1 MEYHW
6 SGTKSIN
13 TKNKKKMKKFYLA
26 NGKEVQLG
34 DTIYKVEEIN
44 HPVFGKGKVVEHILV
59 TKEVLPKLIEAGVL
73 TVKKG
78 ADKPVV
84 LPSNLGADDAEVSM
98 DLEFYVQKIADRL
111 GWKIEKV
118 YNYLNSVDTILPAAA
133 FSMVL
138 REVAI
143 ELDKKYED
151 HIEKSPEIYV
161 ISMLDG
167 RITKANK
174 AHIKNYRNFAAFR
187 SIEDAKIACRI
198 TRDILKEMFKS
209 GK

>member
-1 MEYHW
+1 MVRR
-6 SGTKSIN
+6 ILIL
-13 TKNKKKMKKFYLA
+13 NKKKVEKIYLT
-26 NGKEVQLG
+26 NGKEVQIG
-34 DTIYKVEEIN
+34 DTLIKVSKEAV
-44 HPVFGKGKVVEHILV
+44 PFFGEGTVVQHIVV
-59 TKEVLPKLIEAGVL
+59 TKDILPKLLEADIVI
-73 TVKKG
+73 TTKPAKSTG
-78 ADKPVV
+78 AVP
-84 LPSNLGADDAEVSM
+84 EVPM
-98 DLEFYVQKIADRL
+98 ELEYYIQKIAEKL

-118 YNYLNSVDTILPAAA
+118 YNYLNSVDTIFPAAA

-138 REVAI
+138 REIAI

-161 ISMLDG
+161 ISTLDG

-187 SIEDAKIACRI
+187 TIEDAKIACRI
-198 TRDILKEMFKS
+198 ARDILKEMFKS

>member
-1 MEYHW
+1 ME
-6 SGTKSIN
+6 KI
-13 TKNKKKMKKFYLA
+13 YLT
-26 NGKEVQLG
+26 NGKEVQIG
-34 DTIYKVEEIN
+34 DTLTKVSK
-44 HPVFGKGKVVEHILV
+44 VKDLFFGKGTVVQNIVV
-59 TKEVLPKLIEAGVL
+59 TKDILPELLEAGIV
-73 TVKKG
+73 TTT
-78 ADKPVV
+78 KPAKSVV
-84 LPSNLGADDAEVSM
+84 GTEVPM
-98 DLEFYVQKIADRL
+98 ELEYYIQKIADKL
-111 GWKIEKV
+111 GWKVEKA
-118 YNYLNSVDTILPAAA
+118 YNYLNSVDAILPAAA

-174 AHIKNYRNFAAFR
+174 AHINNYRNFAAFR
-187 SIEDAKIACRI
+187 SVSDAKIACSI
-198 TRDILKEMFKS
+198 VRDILKEMFKS

>member
-1 MEYHW
+1 ME
-6 SGTKSIN
+6 KI
-13 TKNKKKMKKFYLA
+13 YLT
-26 NGKEVQLG
+26 NGKEVQIG
-34 DTIYKVEEIN
+34 DVLTKVSKVKDLLYGRGTIVQTIA
-44 HPVFGKGKVVEHILV
+44 V
-59 TKEVLPKLIEAGVL
+59 TKDNLPELLEAGIVTTKL
-73 TVKKG
+73 AKSVVKT
-78 ADKPVV
+78 
-84 LPSNLGADDAEVSM
+84 EVPM
-98 DLEFYVQKIADRL
+98 ELKYYIQKIADKL

-118 YNYLNSVDTILPAAA
+118 YNYLNSVDAILPAAA

-138 REVAI
+138 REIAI

-161 ISMLDG
+161 ISMFDG

-187 SIEDAKIACRI
+187 TIEDAKIACRI
-198 TRDILKEMFKS
+198 TKDILKEMFKS

>member
-1 MEYHW
+1 ME
-6 SGTKSIN
+6 KI
-13 TKNKKKMKKFYLA
+13 YLT
-26 NGKEVQLG
+26 NGKEVQIG
-34 DTIYKVEEIN
+34 DTLTKVSKAVD
-44 HPVFGKGKVVEHILV
+44 PFFGEGAVVQHIVV
-59 TKEVLPKLIEAGVL
+59 TKDILPKLLEAGIVT
-73 TVKKG
+73 TVKPAKS
-78 ADKPVV
+78 AVV
-84 LPSNLGADDAEVSM
+84 ESEVPM
-98 DLEFYVQKIADRL
+98 EYYIQKIAERL

-151 HIEKSPEIYV
+151 HIGKSPEIYV

-167 RITKANK
+167 RITKVNK
-174 AHIKNYRNFAAFR
+174 AHIRNYRNFAAFR
-187 SIEDAKIACRI
+187 TIEDAKIACRI

>member
-1 MEYHW
+1 
-6 SGTKSIN
+6 
-13 TKNKKKMKKFYLA
+13 MKKIYLK

-34 DTIYKVEEIN
+34 DILTKVSK
-44 HPVFGKGKVVEHILV
+44 VKDSFFGKGTVIENVKV
-59 TKEVLPKLIEAGVL
+59 TKDILPNLIEAGIV
-73 TVKKG
+73 TTTKPAKSVVKKTE
-78 ADKPVV
+78 APM
-84 LPSNLGADDAEVSM
+84 E
-98 DLEFYVQKIADRL
+98 LEYYIQKIADKL
-111 GWKIEKV
+111 GWKVEKV
-118 YNYLNSVDTILPAAA
+118 YNYLNSVDAILPAAA

-138 REVAI
+138 REIAI

-187 SIEDAKIACRI
+187 TIEDAKIACTI
-198 TRDILKEMFKS
+198 TRDILKEMFKNN
-209 GK
+209 G

>member
-1 MEYHW
+1 MEKIYLKNGKKVQIGDILVKVSKVVDPFFGGAVVQHIVVTEDILPRLLEL
-6 SGTKSIN
+6 GIVTTTNPTKS
-13 TKNKKKMKKFYLA
+13 T
-26 NGKEVQLG
+26 
-34 DTIYKVEEIN
+34 
-44 HPVFGKGKVVEHILV
+44 VVES
-59 TKEVLPKLIEAGVL
+59 EVPME
-73 TVKKG
+73 
-78 ADKPVV
+78 
-84 LPSNLGADDAEVSM
+84 
-98 DLEFYVQKIADRL
+98 LEYYIQKIAKKL
-111 GWKIEKV
+111 GWKMEKV
-118 YNYLNSVDTILPAAA
+118 YNYLNSVDSILPTAA

-161 ISMLDG
+161 ISILDG

-187 SIEDAKIACRI
+187 TIEDAKIACRI
-198 TRDILKEMFKS
+198 TRDILKETFKS

>member
-34 DTIYKVEEIN
+34 DTIYKVEKIN
-44 HPVFGKGKVVEHILV
+44 HPVFGKGEVVEHILV
-59 TKEVLPKLIEAGVL
+59 TKEVLPKLIESGVL

-161 ISMLDG
+161 ISLLDG

>member
-1 MEYHW
+1 ME
-6 SGTKSIN
+6 
-13 TKNKKKMKKFYLA
+13 KFTLK
-26 NGKEVQLG
+26 NGKEVKMG
-34 DTIYKVEEIN
+34 DKLIKHGVADT
-44 HPVFGKGKVVEHILV
+44 PLGKGFIMQEIIVNEK
-59 TKEVLPKLIEAGVL
+59 TLPELIKAGVL
-73 TVKKG
+73 TQVDCAHGKG
-78 ADKPVV
+78 
-84 LPSNLGADDAEVSM
+84 EVPM
-98 DLEFYVQKIADRL
+98 DMNFYIEKIAVRL
-111 GWKIEKV
+111 GWKPEKV
-118 YNYLNSVDTILPAAA
+118 YNYLNSVDSILPTAA

-151 HIEKSPEIYV
+151 HIENSPEIYI

-187 SIEDAKIACRI
+187 SVSDAKIACRI
-198 TRDILKEMFKS
+198 VKSILKEMFKS

>member
-1 MEYHW
+1 
-6 SGTKSIN
+6 
-13 TKNKKKMKKFYLA
+13 MKKIYLK

-34 DTIYKVEEIN
+34 DILTKVSK
-44 HPVFGKGKVVEHILV
+44 VKDSFFGKGTVIEHVIKV
-59 TKEVLPKLIEAGVL
+59 TKDILPNLIEAGIV
-73 TVKKG
+73 TTT
-78 ADKPVV
+78 KPAKSVV
-84 LPSNLGADDAEVSM
+84 ETKVPME
-98 DLEFYVQKIADRL
+98 LEYYIQKIADKL
-111 GWKIEKV
+111 GWKVEKV
-118 YNYLNSVDTILPAAA
+118 YNYLNSVDAILPAAA

-138 REVAI
+138 REIAI

-187 SIEDAKIACRI
+187 TIEDAKIACTI
-198 TRDILKEMFKS
+198 TRDILKEMFKNN
-209 GK
+209 G

>member
-1 MEYHW
+1 MEKIYLKNGKKVQIGDILVKVSKVVDPFFGGAVVQHIVVTEDILPRLLEL
-6 SGTKSIN
+6 GIVTTTNPTKS
-13 TKNKKKMKKFYLA
+13 T
-26 NGKEVQLG
+26 
-34 DTIYKVEEIN
+34 
-44 HPVFGKGKVVEHILV
+44 VVES
-59 TKEVLPKLIEAGVL
+59 EVPME
-73 TVKKG
+73 
-78 ADKPVV
+78 
-84 LPSNLGADDAEVSM
+84 
-98 DLEFYVQKIADRL
+98 LEYYIQKIAKKL
-111 GWKIEKV
+111 GWKMEKV
-118 YNYLNSVDTILPAAA
+118 YNYLNSVDSILPTAA

-161 ISMLDG
+161 ISTLDG

-187 SIEDAKIACRI
+187 TIEDAKIAYRI

>member
-1 MEYHW
+1 ME
-6 SGTKSIN
+6 KI
-13 TKNKKKMKKFYLA
+13 YLT
-26 NGKEVQLG
+26 NGKEVQIG
-34 DTIYKVEEIN
+34 DTLTKVSKVVG
-44 HPVFGKGKVVEHILV
+44 PFFGKGAVVQHIVV
-59 TKEVLPKLIEAGVL
+59 TKDILPKLLEAGIV
-73 TVKKG
+73 TTT
-78 ADKPVV
+78 KPAKSAKSAVV
-84 LPSNLGADDAEVSM
+84 ESEVPM
-98 DLEFYVQKIADRL
+98 ELEYYIQKIAEKL

-143 ELDKKYED
+143 ELDKKYEG

-187 SIEDAKIACRI
+187 SISDAKIACKI
-198 TRDILKEMFKS
+198 TRDILKEIFKS

>member
-1 MEYHW
+1 ME
-6 SGTKSIN
+6 KI
-13 TKNKKKMKKFYLA
+13 YLT
-26 NGKEVQLG
+26 NGKEVQIG
-34 DTIYKVEEIN
+34 DTLTKTSKVKD
-44 HPVFGKGKVVEHILV
+44 PFFGKGTIHQSIVVTEDI
-59 TKEVLPKLIEAGVL
+59 LPKLLEAGIVTTTKL
-73 TVKKG
+73 AKSTVVESG
-78 ADKPVV
+78 VPM
-84 LPSNLGADDAEVSM
+84 E
-98 DLEFYVQKIADRL
+98 LEYYIQKIAERL

-138 REVAI
+138 REIAV

-151 HIEKSPEIYV
+151 YIEESPEIYV

-187 SIEDAKIACRI
+187 TIEDAKIACRI
-198 TRDILKEMFKS
+198 TRDILKEMFKN

>member
-1 MEYHW
+1 ME
-6 SGTKSIN
+6 KI
-13 TKNKKKMKKFYLA
+13 YLT
-26 NGKEVQLG
+26 NGKEVQIG
-34 DTIYKVEEIN
+34 DTLTKVSKVKD
-44 HPVFGKGKVVEHILV
+44 PFFGKGTIVQHIVVTKDILPELLEAGIVTTTKPVKSVVE
-59 TKEVLPKLIEAGVL
+59 TEVPME
-73 TVKKG
+73 
-78 ADKPVV
+78 
-84 LPSNLGADDAEVSM
+84 
-98 DLEFYVQKIADRL
+98 LEYYIQKIAERL

-118 YNYLNSVDTILPAAA
+118 YNYLNSVDTILPVAA

-138 REVAI
+138 REIAI
-143 ELDKKYED
+143 ELDKKYKD

-174 AHIKNYRNFAAFR
+174 AHIRNYRNFTAFR
-187 SIEDAKIACRI
+187 TIEDAAIACRI

>member
-1 MEYHW
+1 ME
-6 SGTKSIN
+6 KI
-13 TKNKKKMKKFYLA
+13 YLT
-26 NGKEVQLG
+26 NGKEVQIG
-34 DTIYKVEEIN
+34 DTLTKVS
-44 HPVFGKGKVVEHILV
+44 KVVDPFFGEGTVVQHIVV
-59 TKEVLPKLIEAGVL
+59 TKDILPKLLEAGIV
-73 TVKKG
+73 TTT
-78 ADKPVV
+78 KPAKPMVE
-84 LPSNLGADDAEVSM
+84 SEVPM
-98 DLEFYVQKIADRL
+98 GLNYYVQKIADRL
-111 GWKIEKV
+111 GWKIERV

-187 SIEDAKIACRI
+187 SVSDAKIACSI
-198 TRDILKEMFKS
+198 VRDILKEMFKN
-209 GK
+209 K